1 MDSDGTLAQS
11 GAVMKEEPS
20 SPPSRPP
27 IDRRHRRALARAAQ
41 QLHVA
46 LRRLKGTGRPE
57 LERMKAAAAM
67 LADGGLDVASAK
79 KAVVRMVPA
88 ANAAGVLSLINLNA
102 TKEGLDPFE
111 GFRKTRTTE
120 EKDHGLR

>member
-1 MDSDGTLAQS
+1 MLAHS
-11 GAVMKEEPS
+11 GADMKEDAS

-27 IDRRHRRALARAAQ
+27 VDRRHRRALARAAQ

-67 LADGGLDVASAK
+67 LSSGGLDVASAK
-79 KAVVRMVPA
+79 KAVILMVPE

-102 TKEGLDPFE
+102 IKEGLDPFE
-111 GFRKTRTTE
+111 GFRKSTN
-120 EKDHGLR
+120 D